1 MIYSSGMNL
10 FHKTFKTSLYLIGLF
25 VLAIVALREEFNDGK
40 RDRFWDM
47 SATLRRWPDCYD
59 TWGIKTFM
67 YETENISN
75 QGQCSRMN
83 YGIFTIPLYRVMS
96 IISKNEVI
104 WTVGL
109 SVLTLVLILYIVGN
123 SPIIHLFGLFII
135 ISPPFTL
142 LFESGNPDV
151 LNIVLCLVAGIAIYR
166 KWTLTFLFST
176 SAIALHKYY
185 GLVAWAVIPLSY
197 FKVNKLKSMLATT
210 FILGTISVI
219 GYQVF
224 VMGLYQFSD
233 AASNH
238 YGITIWDNYFR
249 KLGFEVPEVLVQF
262 VAIASLI
269 LIWAY
274 IWQRHSIK
282 FEVRRKL
289 RLSETSALIFYLVFI
304 FSYLTTS
311 NVDYR
316 LAFLGVGVILDFTH
330 FTTKSFYNRLALL
343 LIFASLFLV
352 YQVGYSE
359 IFSGFPIQVLGDVA
373 LHLLVIYL
381 GVRSMSLIKQ
391 VKIDQKTV

>member
-1 MIYSSGMNL
+1 MNKT
-10 FHKTFKTSLYLIGLF
+10 KTFLTVLSYLLGLSILIF
-25 VLAIVALREEFNDGK
+25 VALKEEFYDGV
-40 RDRFWDM
+40 RLRFWDM
-47 SATLRRWPDCYD
+47 TASLDKWPRCYES
-59 TWGIKTFM
+59 WGLKTFAF
-67 YETENISN
+67 EEVNIES
-75 QGQCSRMN
+75 QGECSKFN

-96 IISKNEVI
+96 IISKNEFI

-109 SVLTLVLILYIVGN
+109 SVLALVLILYIVGK

-166 KWTLTFLFST
+166 KWMLTFLFST

-185 GLVAWAVIPLSY
+185 GIAAWAVIPLSY

-210 FILGTISVI
+210 VILGTISVI
-219 GYQVF
+219 AYQVF

-249 KLGFEVPEVLVQF
+249 KLGFEVPEVLVQL

-316 LAFLGVGVILDFTH
+316 LAFLGVGVILDFNH
-330 FTTKSFYNRLALL
+330 FITKSLYNRLALL

-352 YQVGYSE
+352 YQVGYRE

-391 VKIDQKTV
+391 VRIDQKTV